1 MVVEKYANLKEFL
14 NILIDFLNKL
24 FSVFLVEGSS
34 LQFQQIVKISVLVI
48 LLVFICLIILFL
60 YKIIDQSLKPLITS
74 VSQKSEYVL
83 YLLLAMLL
91 LFFTS
96 AVSFKMAATALGCFI
111 GIHFVYNYYFKGSNV
126 KVKREEE

>member
-1 MVVEKYANLKEFL
+1 VEKYANLKEFL
-14 NILIDFLNKL
+14 SILIDFLNKF

-34 LQFQQIVKISVLVI
+34 LQFQQIVKISALVI
-48 LLVFICLIILFL
+48 LLAFICLIILFI
-60 YKIIDQSLKPLITS
+60 YRIIDQSLKPLIAS

-83 YLLLAMLL
+83 YLLLATLL

-96 AVSFKMAATALGCFI
+96 AVSFKTAATALGCFI
-111 GIHFVYNYYFKGSNV
+111 GIHFVYNYYFKGGNV